1 LELAAWRDYFG
12 SMQERPFAAFLGE
25 TIRQAGARRAITEA
39 YRRPEPECVAALLA
53 GAALT
58 PEQGRAVRAR
68 AEKLVTKLRAK
79 HRPSGIEALIHE
91 YSLSSTEG
99 IALMCLAEALLR
111 IPDNETRDA
120 LIRDQ
125 LARGD
130 WRAHLGRSPS
140 LFVNAATWG
149 LMMSERLLE
158 ATPQAALAQA
168 SVNLLSRGGEPLIR
182 KGVDLAMRLMGEQF
196 VLGKTIDQALSR
208 AAIMEAKGF
217 RYSYDMLGE
226 AALTADEAA
235 RYGAAYEEAIIAI
248 GAVAKGENLYDRPGI
263 SIKLSA
269 LHPRYTRSQR
279 DRVLAELSP
288 RLIALSELARAR
300 NLGLNIDAEEA
311 ERLDLSLDLL
321 EILCRH
327 PAFSGWDGLGFVIQA
342 YQKRAPLVLDHVID
356 LARRTGHRLMLRLVK
371 GAYWDAEIKRAQ
383 CDGVADFPV
392 FTRKAHTD
400 LSYLACARKLLAAG
414 PAVYPQFA
422 THNALTLASVE
433 VMAADYPASRYE
445 FQCLHGMGEAL
456 YETAMAE
463 TLAAPCR
470 IYAPVGTHETLL
482 AYLVRRLLENGANSS
497 FINRLGDVSAPLD
510 EVLADPVAQVRAH
523 QPVGGSHEKIALPP
537 KLFAPERENSR
548 GFDFSDENALR
559 QMAEA
564 LALAPSPGAMR
575 AATAHDVERAFRVT
589 QDLAPWP
596 LPARQ
601 AVLQRAAELLETNR
615 SRLMAVLV
623 TEACKTLPD
632 AAAEIREAV
641 DFLRYY
647 AAQTS
652 GWSDETHRP
661 LGTVVCIS
669 PWNFP
674 LAIFV
679 GQVAAALAAGNDVL
693 AKPAEETPC
702 IAALAVALLHEAG
715 TPRERLHCLQG
726 QGEVGAALVA
736 DPRCDGVVFTGS
748 TEVARQINQLLAM
761 RTDRHGRPI
770 PLIAE
775 TGGLNAMLVDSSAL
789 PEQVITDVLYSAF
802 NSAGQ
807 RCSALRLLC
816 VQEDIAPH
824 LLARLGAAMAEL
836 RVGPPD
842 RLGTDIGPVI
852 SAGAAQKITAYI
864 AAMRAAGYPI
874 VQHETFPG
882 EAFVPPTLIEIP
894 SITVLREEI
903 FGPVLHVLRYPPHR
917 RDALLE
923 AINRTGYALT
933 FGLHSRIDEAVA
945 QVASKIAA
953 GNIYVNRN
961 MVGAVVGVQPFG
973 GQGLSG
979 TGPKAGG
986 PLYLHRM
993 LAAAP
998 FFVPETRELAGPV
1011 GERNFYELRPRGTVL
1026 CRSRS
1031 ERGLEAQR
1039 AAAEQSGCKISHDM
1053 AEPFDAVLFEGEAEE
1068 VRAFNQFL
1076 AARPGAILPFQ
1087 ALSTAALGEGAIYN
1101 PAWLLAERVV
1111 SINTAAVGGNASLM
1125 MLE

>member
-1 LELAAWRDYFG
+1 MQDHTFG
-12 SMQERPFAAFLGE
+12 AFLEE
-25 TIRQAGARRAITEA
+25 TIHQAGTRRAITQA
-39 YRRPEPECVAALLA
+39 YRRPEAECVAALLPD
-53 GAALT
+53 AALT
-58 PEQGRAVRAR
+58 PGQRGAARVR
-68 AEKLVTKLRAK
+68 AEKLVTALRAR
-79 HRPSGIEALIHE
+79 HRPSGIEALIRE

-99 IALMCLAEALLR
+99 VALMCLAEALLR
-111 IPDNETRDA
+111 IPDSETRDA

-125 LARGD
+125 LGRGD
-130 WRAHLGRSPS
+130 WRAHLGHSPS

-149 LMMSERLLE
+149 LMLSQQLRD
-158 ATPQAALAQA
+158 AAPQEVLAQA
-168 SVNLLSRGGEPLIR
+168 AVRLLNRGGEPLIR
-182 KGVDLAMRLMGEQF
+182 KAVDLAMRLMGEQF
-196 VLGKTIDQALSR
+196 VLGKTIGQALSR
-208 AAIMEAKGF
+208 AAAMEAKGF

-226 AALTADEAA
+226 AALTEADAA
-235 RYGAAYEEAIIAI
+235 RYATAYEAAIIAV
-248 GAVAKGENLYDRPGI
+248 GAVAKGETLDDRPGI

-279 DRVLAELSP
+279 DRVLKELPP
-288 RLIALSELARAR
+288 RLIHLARLARAR

-311 ERLDLSLDLL
+311 DRLDLSLDLL
-321 EILCRH
+321 EILCGH
-327 PAFSGWDGLGFVIQA
+327 DAFSGWDGLGFVVQA
-342 YQKRAPLVLDHVID
+342 YQKRAPFVLDHLID

-383 CDGVADFPV
+383 DDGMVDFPV
-392 FTRKAHTD
+392 FTRKPHTD
-400 LSYLACARKLLAAG
+400 LAYLACARKLLAAG

-422 THNALTLASVE
+422 THNALTMASIE
-433 VMAADYPASRYE
+433 AMAAEYPASRYE

-497 FINRLGDVSAPLD
+497 FIHRLGDGATPLD
-510 EVLADPVAQVRAH
+510 ALLADPVAESCAQ
-523 QPVGGSHEKIALPP
+523 QPVGASHEKIALPP
-537 KLFAPERENSR
+537 KLFAPERENSH
-548 GFDFSDENALR
+548 GFDFSDERALR
-559 QMAEA
+559 RLAEE
-564 LALAPSPGAMR
+564 LAVAPPPF
-575 AATAHDVERAFRVT
+575 AAPVAIAEDIEKAFRVT
-589 QDLAPWP
+589 QNLAPWP
-596 LPARQ
+596 LQERQ
-601 AVLQRAAELLETNR
+601 AVLQRAAVFLEQNR
-615 SRLMAVLV
+615 SRLMALLV
-623 TEACKTLPD
+623 TEGRKTLPD

-647 AAQTS
+647 AAQTR
-652 GWSDETHRP
+652 GWNDATHRP

-679 GQVAAALAAGNDVL
+679 GQVAAALVAGNPVL

-702 IAALAVALLHEAG
+702 IAASAVALLHEAG
-715 TPRERLHCLQG
+715 TPKERLHCLQG
-726 QGEVGAALVA
+726 DGGIGAALVA

-748 TEVARQINQLLAM
+748 TEVARQINQKLAL
-761 RTDRHGRPI
+761 RTGRQGSPI

-789 PEQVITDVLYSAF
+789 PEQVVTDVLYSAF

-816 VQEDIAPH
+816 VQEDIAPS
-824 LLARLGAAMAEL
+824 LLAQLRGALAQLRLG
-836 RVGPPD
+836 PPE
-842 RLGTDIGPVI
+842 RLSTDIGPVI
-852 SAGAAQKITAYI
+852 SAPAAQKITTYI
-864 AAMRAAGYPI
+864 AAMRTAGYPI
-874 VQHETFPG
+874 TQHNAASG
-882 EAFVPPTLIEIP
+882 DVFVAPTLVEIP
-894 SITVLREEI
+894 DIAVLKEEI
-903 FGPVLHVLRYPPHR
+903 FGPVLHVLRYPQHR
-917 RDALLE
+917 RDELLA

-933 FGLHSRIDEAVA
+933 FGVHSRVDEVVA
-945 QVASKIAA
+945 QVTSKIAA

-998 FFVPETRELAGPV
+998 FFVPEARELTGPV
-1011 GERNFYELRPRGTVL
+1011 GERNVYELRPRGTVL
-1026 CRSRS
+1026 CRARS
-1031 ERGLEAQR
+1031 ECGHEAQR
-1039 AAAEQSGCKISHDM
+1039 VAAEQSGCKISHDV
-1053 AEPFDAVLFEGEAEE
+1053 AEPFDAVLFEGEAGE
-1068 VRAFNQFL
+1068 VRAFNQLL

-1087 ALSTAALGEGAIYN
+1087 ALSTAALEAGAAYN
-1101 PAWLLAERVV
+1101 PAWLLSERVISV
-1111 SINTAAVGGNASLM
+1111 NTAAVGGNASLM
-1125 MLE
+1125 LL

>member
-1 LELAAWRDYFG
+1 
-12 SMQERPFAAFLGE
+12 
-25 TIRQAGARRAITEA
+25 
-39 YRRPEPECVAALLA
+39 V
-53 GAALT
+53 
-58 PEQGRAVRAR
+58 R
-68 AEKLVTKLRAK
+68 AEKRVTALRAR
-79 HRPSGIEALIHE
+79 HRPSGIEALIRE

-111 IPDNETRDA
+111 IPDSETRDA

-125 LARGD
+125 LGRGD
-130 WRAHLGRSPS
+130 WRAHLGHSPS

-149 LMMSERLLE
+149 LVMSQQLLD
-158 ATPQAALAQA
+158 AAPQEVLAQA
-168 SVNLLSRGGEPLIR
+168 AVRLLNRGGEPLIR
-182 KGVDLAMRLMGEQF
+182 KAVDLVMRLLGEQF
-196 VLGKTIDQALSR
+196 VLGKTIGQALSR
-208 AAIMEAKGF
+208 AAAMEAKGF

-226 AALTADEAA
+226 AALTEDDAA
-235 RYGAAYEEAIIAI
+235 RYATAYEQAIIAV
-248 GAVAKGENLYDRPGI
+248 GAVAKGETLDDRPGI

-279 DRVLAELSP
+279 DRVLKELSP
-288 RLIALSELARAR
+288 RLIALSELARTR

-311 ERLDLSLDLL
+311 DRLDLSLDLL
-321 EILCRH
+321 ETLCRH
-327 PAFSGWDGLGFVIQA
+327 SAFSGWDGLGFVVQA
-342 YQKRAPLVLDHVID
+342 YQKRAPFVLDHLID

-383 CDGVADFPV
+383 GDGMVDFPV

-414 PAVYPQFA
+414 AAVYPQFA
-422 THNALTLASVE
+422 THNALTMASVE
-433 VMAADYPASRYE
+433 AMAADYPASRYE

-497 FINRLGDVSAPLD
+497 FIRRLGDGATPLGAL
-510 EVLADPVAQVRAH
+510 LADPVAESCAQ
-523 QPVGGSHEKIALPP
+523 QPVGASHEKIVLPP
-537 KLFAPERENSR
+537 KLFAPARENSH
-548 GFDFSDENALR
+548 GFDFSDEIALR
-559 QMAEA
+559 QLAEA
-564 LALAPSPGAMR
+564 LVLAPPPFAVP
-575 AATAHDVERAFRVT
+575 AATADDIENAFRVT
-589 QDLAPWP
+589 QNVAPWP
-596 LPARQ
+596 LQERQ
-601 AVLQRAAELLETNR
+601 TVLQRAAMSLEQNR
-615 SRLMAVLV
+615 PGLMALLV
-623 TEACKTLPD
+623 REGRKTLPD

-647 AAQTS
+647 AAQTR
-652 GWSDETHRP
+652 GWNDAAYRP

-679 GQVAAALAAGNDVL
+679 GQVAAALVAGNPVL
-693 AKPAEETPC
+693 AKPAEETPR
-702 IAALAVALLHEAG
+702 IAASAVALLHEAG
-715 TPRERLHCLQG
+715 TPKERLHCLQG
-726 QGEVGAALVA
+726 DGEIGAALVA

-748 TEVARQINQLLAM
+748 TDVARQINQKLAL
-761 RTDRHGRPI
+761 RTDRQGRPI

-789 PEQVITDVLYSAF
+789 PEQVVTDVLYSAF

-816 VQEDIAPH
+816 VQEDIAPS
-824 LLARLGAAMAEL
+824 LLAQLCGAMAQLRLG
-836 RVGPPD
+836 PPE
-842 RLGTDIGPVI
+842 RLSTDIGPVI
-852 SAGAAQKITAYI
+852 SAAAAQKITAHV
-864 AAMRAAGYPI
+864 AAMRAAGYPMI
-874 VQHETFPG
+874 QHEAVSG
-882 EAFVPPTLIEIP
+882 EGFVPPTLVEIP
-894 SITVLREEI
+894 DIAVLKEEI
-903 FGPVLHVLRYPPHR
+903 FGPVLHVLRYPQHR
-917 RDALLE
+917 RDALLA
-923 AINRTGYALT
+923 AINHTGYALT
-933 FGLHSRIDEAVA
+933 FGVHSRVDETVA
-945 QVASKIAA
+945 HVTSKIAA

-998 FFVPETRELAGPV
+998 FFVPEARELAGPV
-1011 GERNFYELRPRGTVL
+1011 GERNVYELRPRGTVL
-1026 CRSRS
+1026 CHARSP
-1031 ERGLEAQR
+1031 RGHQAQR
-1039 AAAEQSGCKISHDM
+1039 AAAEQSGCKISHDA
-1053 AEPFDAVLFEGEAEE
+1053 AEPFDAVLFEGEAGE

-1076 AARPGAILPFQ
+1076 AARPGAIVPLQ
-1087 ALSTAALGEGAIYN
+1087 ALSTAALEAGAAYN
-1101 PAWLLAERVV
+1101 PAWLLSERVV
-1111 SINTAAVGGNASLM
+1111 SVNTAAVGGNASLM
-1125 MLE
+1125 ML